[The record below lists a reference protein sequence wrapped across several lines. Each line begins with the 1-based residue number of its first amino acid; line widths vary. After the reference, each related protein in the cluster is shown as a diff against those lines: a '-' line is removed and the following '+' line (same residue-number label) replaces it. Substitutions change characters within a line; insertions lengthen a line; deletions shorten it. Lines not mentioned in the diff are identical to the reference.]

1 MNFIKNIIKIK
12 SGEGKMVLTFF
23 MFSFFT
29 IAMGLVAKTAR
40 DAYFLS
46 RFDKSILPLM
56 FLAIAIVISPILTF
70 YTKLSKKLAARTVF
84 MITCSIFAVSFIF
97 LQAIMTGYVIPI
109 AYIWIEIAVA
119 IMIIQF
125 WSYAG
130 ESFEPQQAKRL
141 FGIIAGGGSFAV
153 MLIGMT
159 LKPYVKTFGTDELLF
174 ISAGFLGLAFLFGN
188 LSIQYFKKDQTKGP
202 KKPIKKAQKKKK
214 MDPFIVGIAT
224 IVALSAIVTTL
235 VDYQFKM
242 IASATFPEETDLVGF
257 FGTFYSI
264 AGAASIIMQ
273 FFITG
278 PILSRFGILLGL
290 LILPFFLILGSTSIL
305 LAPVLLSASFAKFS
319 DQTFKFTI
327 NSSSL
332 ELIWLPVPPEI
343 RKVIKPQ
350 VSGTVKSIAEGIGG
364 LVTFLLVKIIA
375 LPYLSIVSLGSIVI
389 WLFTSFRVKT
399 GYVNQLQT
407 AIAKRQIDFEEL
419 NVDVQ
424 DAAMVKTIEET
435 LSSNDEIKQLFALE
449 IIEGLPLSSW
459 KKTIKRLFN
468 DGAPEVQKRILSMAW
483 DEESIISNEDI
494 IQAMNNNNSVSAE
507 ATIVVGR
514 RKLKDALPDLEN
526 LLLNSDNQD
535 VSAAAAAAIL
545 QIESG
550 PTDKAKMILN
560 NMLDEQDD
568 TTQAT
573 ALKRLIYN
581 DQILTNDKLK
591 SFLNHNSEI
600 ISNVALN
607 IAEKR
612 KDESLVPA
620 IISNLSIAQTSI
632 QARQTLKSFSEELI
646 NEQFKQLLESNAT
659 SRKLRL
665 GIIRTLREYPNEDS
679 IELLISQLDNNDQDI
694 YNTIVES
701 LLAIARV
708 NPINEN
714 KQNQIADEI
723 NTIAEKV
730 YTLNECLNMLP
741 DDEHKFLMEDYL
753 NNEIQNTLPTLL
765 KLGVLDVPETPIE
778 TYIHTIKSGDPS
790 KLPFL
795 LEFFENVFS
804 KNEREVINPL
814 IEQLPLDERSKI
826 GNLHFKS
833 MPTNFN
839 QKLIES
845 VYSPNKWE
853 SAIAL
858 DYLLISNKM
867 DVIKSLDWQK
877 VPASNANQELI
888 TRRIQ
893 KNGANLDFIPPERFK
908 LDTEIISM
916 YSTLE
921 KTIILKSVDLFK
933 SIPAENLSRVA
944 QITDE
949 VTFDANSPIFAEGDY
964 GDSLFIVVDGNV
976 RIHKGTQELAMLGKG
991 TCLGEMA
998 LLDDE
1003 PRSADAT
1010 VTEDSTLFKIEQE
1023 GFYEVMGSQSDI
1035 MEGIIK
1041 LLTGRLRV
1049 ANEKMMGK

>member
-202 KKPIKKAQKKKK
+202 KKPIKKTQKKKK

-350 VSGTVKSIAEGIGG
+350 VSGTIKSIAEGIGG

-389 WLFTSFRVKT
+389 WLFTSFKVKT

-535 VSAAAAAAIL
+535 MSAAAAAAIL

-581 DQILTNDKLK
+581 NQILTNDKLK

-646 NEQFKQLLESNAT
+646 NEQFKQLLESSET

-741 DDEHKFLMEDYL
+741 DDEHKFLMQDHL

-976 RIHKGTQELAMLGKG
+976 RIHKGAQELAMLGKG

>member
-343 RKVIKPQ
+343 RRIIKPQ
-350 VSGTVKSIAEGIGG
+350 VSGTIKSIAEGIGG

-389 WLFTSFRVKT
+389 WLFTSFKVKT

-646 NEQFKQLLESNAT
+646 NEQFKQLLESSET

-741 DDEHKFLMEDYL
+741 DDEHKFLMEDHL

>member
-350 VSGTVKSIAEGIGG
+350 VSGTIKSIAEGIGG

-389 WLFTSFRVKT
+389 WLFTSFKVKT

-581 DQILTNDKLK
+581 DQILTSDKLK

-646 NEQFKQLLESNAT
+646 NEQFKQLIESNAT

>member
-84 MITCSIFAVSFIF
+84 MITCSIFAGSFIF

-202 KKPIKKAQKKKK
+202 KRPIKKAQKKKK

-350 VSGTVKSIAEGIGG
+350 VSGTIKSIAEGIGG

-389 WLFTSFRVKT
+389 WLFTSFKVKT

-419 NVDVQ
+419 NIDVQ

-646 NEQFKQLLESNAT
+646 NEQFKQLIESNAT

-741 DDEHKFLMEDYL
+741 DDEHKFLMEDHL

>member
-84 MITCSIFAVSFIF
+84 MITCSIFAGSFIF

-202 KKPIKKAQKKKK
+202 KRPIKKAQKKKK

-350 VSGTVKSIAEGIGG
+350 VSGTIKSIAEGIGG

-389 WLFTSFRVKT
+389 WLFTSFKVKT

-646 NEQFKQLLESNAT
+646 NEQFKQLIESNAT

-741 DDEHKFLMEDYL
+741 DDEHKFLMEDHL

>member
-278 PILSRFGILLGL
+278 PLLSRFGILLGL

-350 VSGTVKSIAEGIGG
+350 VSGTIKSIAEGIGG

-389 WLFTSFRVKT
+389 WLFTSFKVKT

-646 NEQFKQLLESNAT
+646 NEQFKQLIESNAT

-741 DDEHKFLMEDYL
+741 DDEHKFLMEDHL

-976 RIHKGTQELAMLGKG
+976 RIHKGAQELAMLGKG

>member
-202 KKPIKKAQKKKK
+202 KKPIKKTQKKKK

-343 RKVIKPQ
+343 RRIIKPQ
-350 VSGTVKSIAEGIGG
+350 VSGTIKSIAEGIGG

-389 WLFTSFRVKT
+389 WLFTSFKVKT

-581 DQILTNDKLK
+581 NQILTNDKLK

-646 NEQFKQLLESNAT
+646 NEQFKQLLESSET

-741 DDEHKFLMEDYL
+741 DDEHKFLMQDHL

-976 RIHKGTQELAMLGKG
+976 RIHKGAQELAMLGKG

>member
-343 RKVIKPQ
+343 RKVINPQ
-350 VSGTVKSIAEGIGG
+350 VSGTRKSIAEGIGG

-389 WLFTSFRVKT
+389 WLFTSFKVKT

-560 NMLDEQDD
+560 NMLEEQDD

-646 NEQFKQLLESNAT
+646 NEQFKQLIESNAT

>member
-202 KKPIKKAQKKKK
+202 KRPIKKAQKKKK

-350 VSGTVKSIAEGIGG
+350 VSGTIKSIAEGIGG

-389 WLFTSFRVKT
+389 WLFTSFKVKT

-632 QARQTLKSFSEELI
+632 RARQTLKSFSEELI
-646 NEQFKQLLESNAT
+646 NEQFKQLIESNAT

-741 DDEHKFLMEDYL
+741 DDEHKFLMEDHL

>member
-202 KKPIKKAQKKKK
+202 KRPIKKAQKKKK

-343 RKVIKPQ
+343 RRIIKPQ
-350 VSGTVKSIAEGIGG
+350 VSGTIKSIAEGIGG

-389 WLFTSFRVKT
+389 WLFTSFKVKT

-646 NEQFKQLLESNAT
+646 NEQFKQLIESNAT

-741 DDEHKFLMEDYL
+741 DDEHKFLMQDHL

-976 RIHKGTQELAMLGKG
+976 RIHKGAQELAMLGKG

>member
-202 KKPIKKAQKKKK
+202 KKPIKKTQKKKK

-350 VSGTVKSIAEGIGG
+350 VSGTIKSIAEGIGG

-389 WLFTSFRVKT
+389 WLFTSFKVKT

-646 NEQFKQLLESNAT
+646 NEQFKQLIESNAT

-741 DDEHKFLMEDYL
+741 DDEHKFLMEDHL

-976 RIHKGTQELAMLGKG
+976 RIHKGAQELAMLGKG

>member
-174 ISAGFLGLAFLFGN
+174 ISAGFLVLAFLFGN

-350 VSGTVKSIAEGIGG
+350 VSGTIKSIAEGIGG

-389 WLFTSFRVKT
+389 WLFTSFKVKT

-646 NEQFKQLLESNAT
+646 NEQFKQLIESNAT

>member
-188 LSIQYFKKDQTKGP
+188 LSIQYFNKDQTKGP
-202 KKPIKKAQKKKK
+202 KKPIKKVQKKKR

-343 RKVIKPQ
+343 RRIIKPQ
-350 VSGTVKSIAEGIGG
+350 VSGTIKSIAEGIGG

-389 WLFTSFRVKT
+389 WLFTSFKVKT

-526 LLLNSDNQD
+526 LLLNNENQD

-581 DQILTNDKLK
+581 NQILTNDKLK

-646 NEQFKQLLESNAT
+646 NEQFKQLLESSET

-741 DDEHKFLMEDYL
+741 DDEHKFLMQDHL

>member
-202 KKPIKKAQKKKK
+202 KRPIKKAQKKKK

-278 PILSRFGILLGL
+278 PLLSRFGILLGL

-350 VSGTVKSIAEGIGG
+350 VSGTIKSIAEGIGG

-389 WLFTSFRVKT
+389 WLFTSFKVKT

-646 NEQFKQLLESNAT
+646 NEQFKQLIESNAT

-741 DDEHKFLMEDYL
+741 DDEHKFLMQDHL

-976 RIHKGTQELAMLGKG
+976 RIHKGAQELAMLGKG

>member
-188 LSIQYFKKDQTKGP
+188 LSIQYFNKDQTKGP
-202 KKPIKKAQKKKK
+202 KKPIKKVQKKKR

-343 RKVIKPQ
+343 RRIIKPQ
-350 VSGTVKSIAEGIGG
+350 VSGTIKSIAEGIGG

-389 WLFTSFRVKT
+389 WLFTSFKVKT

-581 DQILTNDKLK
+581 NQILTNDKLK

-646 NEQFKQLLESNAT
+646 NEQFKQLLESSET

-741 DDEHKFLMEDYL
+741 DDEHKFLMQDHL

-976 RIHKGTQELAMLGKG
+976 RIHKGAQELAMLGKG

>member
-84 MITCSIFAVSFIF
+84 MITCSIFAGSFIF

-350 VSGTVKSIAEGIGG
+350 VSGTIKSIAEGIGG

-389 WLFTSFRVKT
+389 WLFTSFKVKT

-526 LLLNSDNQD
+526 LLLNNENQD
-535 VSAAAAAAIL
+535 SSAAAAAAIL

-646 NEQFKQLLESNAT
+646 NEQFKQLIESNAT

-741 DDEHKFLMEDYL
+741 DDEHKFLMEDHL

>member
-1 MNFIKNIIKIK
+1 
-12 SGEGKMVLTFF
+12 
-23 MFSFFT
+23 
-29 IAMGLVAKTAR
+29 
-40 DAYFLS
+40 
-46 RFDKSILPLM
+46 
-56 FLAIAIVISPILTF
+56 
-70 YTKLSKKLAARTVF
+70 
-84 MITCSIFAVSFIF
+84 
-97 LQAIMTGYVIPI
+97 
-109 AYIWIEIAVA
+109 
-119 IMIIQF
+119 
-125 WSYAG
+125 
-130 ESFEPQQAKRL
+130 
-141 FGIIAGGGSFAV
+141 
-153 MLIGMT
+153 
-159 LKPYVKTFGTDELLF
+159 
-174 ISAGFLGLAFLFGN
+174 
-188 LSIQYFKKDQTKGP
+188 
-202 KKPIKKAQKKKK
+202 
-214 MDPFIVGIAT
+214 
-224 IVALSAIVTTL
+224 
-235 VDYQFKM
+235 
-242 IASATFPEETDLVGF
+242 
-257 FGTFYSI
+257 
-264 AGAASIIMQ
+264 
-273 FFITG
+273 
-278 PILSRFGILLGL
+278 
-290 LILPFFLILGSTSIL
+290 
-305 LAPVLLSASFAKFS
+305 
-319 DQTFKFTI
+319 
-327 NSSSL
+327 
-332 ELIWLPVPPEI
+332 
-343 RKVIKPQ
+343 
-350 VSGTVKSIAEGIGG
+350 
-364 LVTFLLVKIIA
+364 
-375 LPYLSIVSLGSIVI
+375 
-389 WLFTSFRVKT
+389 
-399 GYVNQLQT
+399 
-407 AIAKRQIDFEEL
+407 
-419 NVDVQ
+419 
-424 DAAMVKTIEET
+424 
-435 LSSNDEIKQLFALE
+435 
-449 IIEGLPLSSW
+449 
-459 KKTIKRLFN
+459 
-468 DGAPEVQKRILSMAW
+468 
-483 DEESIISNEDI
+483 
-494 IQAMNNNNSVSAE
+494 MNNNNSVSAE

-526 LLLNSDNQD
+526 LLLNNENQD
-535 VSAAAAAAIL
+535 SSAAAAAAIL

-581 DQILTNDKLK
+581 NQILTNDKLK

-646 NEQFKQLLESNAT
+646 NEQFKQLLESSET

-741 DDEHKFLMEDYL
+741 DDEHKFLMQDHL

>member
-188 LSIQYFKKDQTKGP
+188 LSIQYFNKDQTKGP
-202 KKPIKKAQKKKK
+202 KKPIKKVQKKKR

-350 VSGTVKSIAEGIGG
+350 VSGTIKSIAEGIGG

-389 WLFTSFRVKT
+389 WLFTSFKVKT

-526 LLLNSDNQD
+526 LLLNNENQD
-535 VSAAAAAAIL
+535 SSAAAAAAIL

-581 DQILTNDKLK
+581 NQILTNDKLK

-646 NEQFKQLLESNAT
+646 NEQFKQLLESSET

-741 DDEHKFLMEDYL
+741 DDEHKFLMQDHL

>member
-188 LSIQYFKKDQTKGP
+188 LSIQYFNKDQTKGP
-202 KKPIKKAQKKKK
+202 KKPIKKTQKKKK

-343 RKVIKPQ
+343 RRIIKPQ
-350 VSGTVKSIAEGIGG
+350 VSGTIKSIAEGIGG

-389 WLFTSFRVKT
+389 WLFTSFKVKT

-646 NEQFKQLLESNAT
+646 NEQFKQLLESSET

-741 DDEHKFLMEDYL
+741 DDEHKFLMEDHL

>member
-343 RKVIKPQ
+343 RRIIKPQ
-350 VSGTVKSIAEGIGG
+350 VSGTIKSIAEGIGG

-389 WLFTSFRVKT
+389 WLFTSFKVKT

-581 DQILTNDKLK
+581 NQILTNDKLK

-646 NEQFKQLLESNAT
+646 NEQFKQLLESSET

-741 DDEHKFLMEDYL
+741 DDEHKFLMQDHL

>member
-1 MNFIKNIIKIK
+1 
-12 SGEGKMVLTFF
+12 
-23 MFSFFT
+23 
-29 IAMGLVAKTAR
+29 
-40 DAYFLS
+40 
-46 RFDKSILPLM
+46 
-56 FLAIAIVISPILTF
+56 
-70 YTKLSKKLAARTVF
+70 
-84 MITCSIFAVSFIF
+84 
-97 LQAIMTGYVIPI
+97 
-109 AYIWIEIAVA
+109 
-119 IMIIQF
+119 
-125 WSYAG
+125 
-130 ESFEPQQAKRL
+130 
-141 FGIIAGGGSFAV
+141 

-188 LSIQYFKKDQTKGP
+188 LSIQYFNKDQTKGP
-202 KKPIKKAQKKKK
+202 KKPIKKVQKKKK

-343 RKVIKPQ
+343 RRIIKPQ
-350 VSGTVKSIAEGIGG
+350 VSGTIKSIAEGIGG

-389 WLFTSFRVKT
+389 WLFTSFKVKT

-526 LLLNSDNQD
+526 LLLNNENQD
-535 VSAAAAAAIL
+535 SSAAAAAAIL

-581 DQILTNDKLK
+581 NQILTNDKLK

-646 NEQFKQLLESNAT
+646 NEQFKQLLESSET

-741 DDEHKFLMEDYL
+741 DDEHKFLMQDHL